1 MAVQLPIPF
10 PIAII
15 VFKFQIMENDIYHLL
30 TQVRAKS
37 PLVQNIT
44 NFVVMNNT
52 ANALL
57 ALGASPIM
65 VHAEEELEEVLSFCN
80 SLVINIGTISKPW
93 ANNMVEAAKLAN
105 KLGKPWVLDPVGAGI
120 SKLRNETL
128 ETLVQLKPT
137 VIRGNAS
144 EIMALQNFNNTSSK
158 GVDSTESSSTAL
170 QAGQILNRETG
181 AIVCISG
188 AIDYVISKE
197 EITEV
202 SNGSAM
208 MTKVTGLGCTAS
220 AITATFIG
228 LGNNPYEEAVAG
240 ITITSLAGELAAKI
254 SKGPG
259 TLQLNLYDTLY
270 NLAKEQILGNLKLK
284 RYANPS

>member
-1 MAVQLPIPF
+1 
-10 PIAII
+10 
-15 VFKFQIMENDIYHLL
+15 MENDIYHLL
-30 TQVRAKS
+30 TQVREKS

-80 SLVINIGTISKPW
+80 SLVINIGTLSKPW
-93 ANNMVEAAKLAN
+93 ADNMILAAQLAN

-120 SKLRNETL
+120 SSLRNETL
-128 ETLVQLKPT
+128 QALMLLKPT

-144 EIMALQNFNNTSSK
+144 EIIALQNFNRKSVK
-158 GVDSTESSSTAL
+158 GVDSTHSSSYAL
-170 QAGQILNRETG
+170 EAGKLLQKETG
-181 AIVCISG
+181 SIICISG
-188 AIDYVISKE
+188 ATDYVISDN
-197 EITEV
+197 EITEIK
-202 SNGSAM
+202 NGTSV
-208 MTKVTGLGCTAS
+208 MTKVTGMGCTAT
-220 AITATFIG
+220 AITGAFIG
-228 LGNNPYEEAVAG
+228 LAKHPYQEAVAG
-240 ITITSLAGELAAKI
+240 VAITSLAGELAAKI

-259 TLQLNLYDTLY
+259 SLQLNFYDILF
-270 NLAKEQILGNLKLK
+270 NLAKEQILGNLKIK

>member
-1 MAVQLPIPF
+1 
-10 PIAII
+10 
-15 VFKFQIMENDIYHLL
+15 MENDIYHLL
-30 TQVRAKS
+30 TQVREKS

-80 SLVINIGTISKPW
+80 SLVINIGTLSKPW
-93 ANNMVEAAKLAN
+93 ADNMILAAQIAN

-120 SKLRNETL
+120 SSLRNETL
-128 ETLVQLKPT
+128 QALMLLKPT

-144 EIMALQNFNNTSSK
+144 EIIALQNFNRKSVK
-158 GVDSTESSSTAL
+158 GVDSTHSSSYAL
-170 QAGQILNRETG
+170 EAGKLLQKETG
-181 AIVCISG
+181 SIICISG
-188 AIDYVISKE
+188 ATDYVISE
-197 EITEV
+197 NEITEIK
-202 SNGSAM
+202 NGTSV
-208 MTKVTGLGCTAS
+208 MTKVTGMGCTAS
-220 AITATFIG
+220 AITGAFIG
-228 LGNNPYEEAVAG
+228 LAKHPYQEAVAG
-240 ITITSLAGELAAKI
+240 VAITSLAGELAAKI

-259 TLQLNLYDTLY
+259 SLQLNFYDILF
-270 NLAKEQILGNLKLK
+270 NLAKEQILGNLKIK

>member
-1 MAVQLPIPF
+1 
-10 PIAII
+10 
-15 VFKFQIMENDIYHLL
+15 MENDIYHLL
-30 TQVRAKS
+30 TQVREKS

-80 SLVINIGTISKPW
+80 SLVINIGTLSRPW
-93 ANNMVEAAKLAN
+93 ADNMILAAQFAN

-120 SKLRNETL
+120 SSLRNETL
-128 ETLVQLKPT
+128 QALMLLKPT

-144 EIMALQNFNNTSSK
+144 EIIALQNFNRKSVK
-158 GVDSTESSSTAL
+158 GVDSTHSSSYAL
-170 QAGQILNRETG
+170 EAGKLLQKETG
-181 AIVCISG
+181 SIICISG
-188 AIDYVISKE
+188 ATDYVISDN
-197 EITEV
+197 EITEIK
-202 SNGSAM
+202 NGTSV
-208 MTKVTGLGCTAS
+208 MTKVTGMGCTAT
-220 AITATFIG
+220 AITGAFIG
-228 LGNNPYEEAVAG
+228 LAKHPYQEAVAG
-240 ITITSLAGELAAKI
+240 VAITSLAGELAAKI

-259 TLQLNLYDTLY
+259 SLQLNFYDILF
-270 NLAKEQILGNLKLK
+270 NLAKEQILGNLKIK

>member
-1 MAVQLPIPF
+1 
-10 PIAII
+10 
-15 VFKFQIMENDIYHLL
+15 MENDIYHLL
-30 TQVRAKS
+30 TQVREKS

-80 SLVINIGTISKPW
+80 SLVINIGTLSKPW
-93 ANNMVEAAKLAN
+93 ADNMILAAQLAN

-120 SKLRNETL
+120 SSLRNETL
-128 ETLVQLKPT
+128 QALMLLKPT

-144 EIMALQNFNNTSSK
+144 EIIALQNFNRKSVK
-158 GVDSTESSSTAL
+158 GVDSTHSSSYAL
-170 QAGQILNRETG
+170 EAGKLLQKETG
-181 AIVCISG
+181 SIICISG
-188 AIDYVISKE
+188 ATDYVISNN
-197 EITEV
+197 EITEIK
-202 SNGSAM
+202 NGTSV
-208 MTKVTGLGCTAS
+208 MTKVTGMGCTAT
-220 AITATFIG
+220 AITGAFIG
-228 LGNNPYEEAVAG
+228 LAKHPYQEAVAG
-240 ITITSLAGELAAKI
+240 VAITSLAGELAAKI

-259 TLQLNLYDTLY
+259 SLQLNFYDILF
-270 NLAKEQILGNLKLK
+270 NLAKEQILGNLKIK

>member
-1 MAVQLPIPF
+1 
-10 PIAII
+10 
-15 VFKFQIMENDIYHLL
+15 MENDIYHLL
-30 TQVRAKS
+30 TQVREKS

-80 SLVINIGTISKPW
+80 SLVINIGTLSKPW
-93 ANNMVEAAKLAN
+93 ADNMILAAQIAN

-120 SKLRNETL
+120 SSLRNETL
-128 ETLVQLKPT
+128 QALMLLKPT

-144 EIMALQNFNNTSSK
+144 EIIALQNFNRKSVK
-158 GVDSTESSSTAL
+158 GVDSTHSSSYAL
-170 QAGQILNRETG
+170 EAGKLLQKETG
-181 AIVCISG
+181 SIICISG
-188 AIDYVISKE
+188 ATDYVISDN
-197 EITEV
+197 EITEIK
-202 SNGSAM
+202 NGTSV
-208 MTKVTGLGCTAS
+208 MTKVTGMGCTAT
-220 AITATFIG
+220 AITGAFIG
-228 LGNNPYEEAVAG
+228 LAKHPYQEAVAG
-240 ITITSLAGELAAKI
+240 VAITSLAGELAAKI

-259 TLQLNLYDTLY
+259 SLQLNFYDILF
-270 NLAKEQILGNLKLK
+270 NLAKEQILGNLKIK

>member
-1 MAVQLPIPF
+1 
-10 PIAII
+10 
-15 VFKFQIMENDIYHLL
+15 MENDIYHLL
-30 TQVRAKS
+30 TQVREKS

-52 ANALL
+52 ANALS

-80 SLVINIGTISKPW
+80 SLVINIGTLSKPW
-93 ANNMVEAAKLAN
+93 ADNMILATQLAN

-120 SKLRNETL
+120 SSLRNETL
-128 ETLVQLKPT
+128 QALMLLKPT

-144 EIMALQNFNNTSSK
+144 EIIALQNFNRKSVK
-158 GVDSTESSSTAL
+158 GVDSTHSSSYAL
-170 QAGQILNRETG
+170 EAGKLLQKETG
-181 AIVCISG
+181 SIICISG
-188 AIDYVISKE
+188 ATDYVISDN
-197 EITEV
+197 EITEIK
-202 SNGSAM
+202 NGTSV
-208 MTKVTGLGCTAS
+208 MTKVTGMGCTAT
-220 AITATFIG
+220 AITGAFIG
-228 LGNNPYEEAVAG
+228 LAKHPYQEAVAG
-240 ITITSLAGELAAKI
+240 VAITSLAGELAAKI

-259 TLQLNLYDTLY
+259 SLQLNFYDILF

>member
-1 MAVQLPIPF
+1 
-10 PIAII
+10 
-15 VFKFQIMENDIYHLL
+15 MENDIYHLL
-30 TQVRAKS
+30 TQVREKS

-80 SLVINIGTISKPW
+80 SVVINIGTLSKPW
-93 ANNMVEAAKLAN
+93 ADNMILAAQIAN

-120 SKLRNETL
+120 SSLRNETL
-128 ETLVQLKPT
+128 QALMLLKPT

-144 EIMALQNFNNTSSK
+144 EIIALQNFNRKSVK
-158 GVDSTESSSTAL
+158 GVDSTHSSSYAL
-170 QAGQILNRETG
+170 EAGKLLQKETG
-181 AIVCISG
+181 SIICISG
-188 AIDYVISKE
+188 ATDYVISNN
-197 EITEV
+197 EITEIK
-202 SNGSAM
+202 NGTSV
-208 MTKVTGLGCTAS
+208 MTKVTGMGCTAT
-220 AITATFIG
+220 AITGAFIG
-228 LGNNPYEEAVAG
+228 LAKHPYQEAVAG
-240 ITITSLAGELAAKI
+240 VAITSLAGELAAKI

-259 TLQLNLYDTLY
+259 SLQLNFYDILF
-270 NLAKEQILGNLKLK
+270 NLAKEQILGNLKIK

>member
-1 MAVQLPIPF
+1 
-10 PIAII
+10 
-15 VFKFQIMENDIYHLL
+15 MENDIYHLL
-30 TQVRAKS
+30 TQVREKS

-80 SLVINIGTISKPW
+80 SLVINIGTLSRPW
-93 ANNMVEAAKLAN
+93 ADNMILAAQFAN

-120 SKLRNETL
+120 SSLRNETL
-128 ETLVQLKPT
+128 QALMLLKPT

-144 EIMALQNFNNTSSK
+144 EIIALQNFNRKSVK
-158 GVDSTESSSTAL
+158 GVDSTHSSSYAL
-170 QAGQILNRETG
+170 EAGKLLQKETG
-181 AIVCISG
+181 SIICISG
-188 AIDYVISKE
+188 ATDYVISDD
-197 EITEV
+197 EITEIK
-202 SNGSAM
+202 NGTSV
-208 MTKVTGLGCTAS
+208 MTKVTGMGCTAT
-220 AITATFIG
+220 AITGAFIG
-228 LGNNPYEEAVAG
+228 LAKHPYQEAVAG
-240 ITITSLAGELAAKI
+240 VAITSLAGELAAKI

-259 TLQLNLYDTLY
+259 SLQLNFYDILF
-270 NLAKEQILGNLKLK
+270 NLAKEQILGNLKIK

>member
-1 MAVQLPIPF
+1 
-10 PIAII
+10 
-15 VFKFQIMENDIYHLL
+15 MENDIYHLL
-30 TQVRAKS
+30 TQVREKS

-80 SLVINIGTISKPW
+80 SLVINIGTLSKPW
-93 ANNMVEAAKLAN
+93 ADNMILAAQLAN

-120 SKLRNETL
+120 SSLRNETL
-128 ETLVQLKPT
+128 QALMLLKPT

-144 EIMALQNFNNTSSK
+144 EIIALQNFNRKSVK
-158 GVDSTESSSTAL
+158 GVDSTHSSSYAL
-170 QAGQILNRETG
+170 EAGKLLQKETG
-181 AIVCISG
+181 SIICISG
-188 AIDYVISKE
+188 ATDYVISE
-197 EITEV
+197 NEITEIK
-202 SNGSAM
+202 NGTSV
-208 MTKVTGLGCTAS
+208 MTKVTGMGCTAT
-220 AITATFIG
+220 AITGAFIG
-228 LGNNPYEEAVAG
+228 LAKHPYQEAVAG
-240 ITITSLAGELAAKI
+240 VAITSLAGELAAKI

-259 TLQLNLYDTLY
+259 SLQLNFYDILF
-270 NLAKEQILGNLKLK
+270 NLAKEQILGNLKIK

>member
-1 MAVQLPIPF
+1 
-10 PIAII
+10 
-15 VFKFQIMENDIYHLL
+15 MENDIYHLL
-30 TQVRAKS
+30 TQVREKS

-80 SLVINIGTISKPW
+80 SVVINIGTLSKPW
-93 ANNMVEAAKLAN
+93 ADNMILAAQIAN

-120 SKLRNETL
+120 SSLRNETL
-128 ETLVQLKPT
+128 QALMLLKPT

-144 EIMALQNFNNTSSK
+144 EIIALQNFNRKSVK
-158 GVDSTESSSTAL
+158 GVDSTHSSSYAL
-170 QAGQILNRETG
+170 EAGKLLQKETG
-181 AIVCISG
+181 SIICISG
-188 AIDYVISKE
+188 ATDYVISDN
-197 EITEV
+197 EITEIK
-202 SNGSAM
+202 NGTSV
-208 MTKVTGLGCTAS
+208 MTKVTGMGCTAT
-220 AITATFIG
+220 AITGAFIG
-228 LGNNPYEEAVAG
+228 LAKHPYQEAVAG
-240 ITITSLAGELAAKI
+240 VAITSLAGELAAKI

-259 TLQLNLYDTLY
+259 SLQLNFYDILF
-270 NLAKEQILGNLKLK
+270 NLAKEQILGNLKIK

>member
-1 MAVQLPIPF
+1 
-10 PIAII
+10 
-15 VFKFQIMENDIYHLL
+15 MENDIYHLL
-30 TQVRAKS
+30 TQVREKS

-80 SLVINIGTISKPW
+80 SLVINIGTLSKPW
-93 ANNMVEAAKLAN
+93 ADNMILAAQIAN

-120 SKLRNETL
+120 SSLRNETL
-128 ETLVQLKPT
+128 QALMLLKPT

-144 EIMALQNFNNTSSK
+144 EIIALQNFNRKSVK
-158 GVDSTESSSTAL
+158 GVDSTHSSSYAL
-170 QAGQILNRETG
+170 EAGKLLQKETG
-181 AIVCISG
+181 SIICISG
-188 AIDYVISKE
+188 ATDYVISNN
-197 EITEV
+197 EITEIK
-202 SNGSAM
+202 NGTSV
-208 MTKVTGLGCTAS
+208 MTKVTGMGCTAT
-220 AITATFIG
+220 AITGAFIG
-228 LGNNPYEEAVAG
+228 LAKHPYQEAVAG
-240 ITITSLAGELAAKI
+240 VAITSLAGELAAKI

-259 TLQLNLYDTLY
+259 SLQLNFYDILF
-270 NLAKEQILGNLKLK
+270 NLAKEQILGNLKIK

>member
-1 MAVQLPIPF
+1 
-10 PIAII
+10 
-15 VFKFQIMENDIYHLL
+15 MENDIYHLL
-30 TQVRAKS
+30 TQVREKS

-80 SLVINIGTISKPW
+80 SLVINIGTLSKPW
-93 ANNMVEAAKLAN
+93 ADNMILAAQLAN

-120 SKLRNETL
+120 SSLRNETL
-128 ETLVQLKPT
+128 QALMLLKPT

-144 EIMALQNFNNTSSK
+144 EIIALQNFNRKSVK
-158 GVDSTESSSTAL
+158 GVDSTHSSSYAL
-170 QAGQILNRETG
+170 EAGKLLQKETG
-181 AIVCISG
+181 SIICISG
-188 AIDYVISKE
+188 ATDYVISDD
-197 EITEV
+197 EITEIK
-202 SNGSAM
+202 NGTSV
-208 MTKVTGLGCTAS
+208 MTKVTGMGCTAT
-220 AITATFIG
+220 AITGAFIG
-228 LGNNPYEEAVAG
+228 LAKHPYQEAVAG
-240 ITITSLAGELAAKI
+240 VAITSLAGELAAKI

-259 TLQLNLYDTLY
+259 SLQLNFYDILF
-270 NLAKEQILGNLKLK
+270 NLAKEQILGNLKIK

>member
-1 MAVQLPIPF
+1 
-10 PIAII
+10 
-15 VFKFQIMENDIYHLL
+15 MENDIYHLL
-30 TQVRAKS
+30 TQVREKS

-80 SLVINIGTISKPW
+80 TLVINIGTLSKPW
-93 ANNMVEAAKLAN
+93 ADNMILAAQLAN

-120 SKLRNETL
+120 SSLRNETL
-128 ETLVQLKPT
+128 QALMLLKPT

-144 EIMALQNFNNTSSK
+144 EIIALQNFNRKSVK
-158 GVDSTESSSTAL
+158 GVDSTHSSSYAL
-170 QAGQILNRETG
+170 EAGKLLQKETG
-181 AIVCISG
+181 SIICISG
-188 AIDYVISKE
+188 ATDYVISE
-197 EITEV
+197 NEITEIK
-202 SNGSAM
+202 NGTSV
-208 MTKVTGLGCTAS
+208 MTKVTGMGCTAT
-220 AITATFIG
+220 AITGAFIG
-228 LGNNPYEEAVAG
+228 LAKHPYQEAVAG
-240 ITITSLAGELAAKI
+240 VAITSLAGELAAKI

-259 TLQLNLYDTLY
+259 SLQLNFYDILF
-270 NLAKEQILGNLKLK
+270 NLAKEQILGNLKIK

>member
-1 MAVQLPIPF
+1 
-10 PIAII
+10 
-15 VFKFQIMENDIYHLL
+15 MENDIYHLL
-30 TQVRAKS
+30 TQVREKS

-80 SLVINIGTISKPW
+80 SLVINIGTLSKPW
-93 ANNMVEAAKLAN
+93 ADNMILAAQLAN

-120 SKLRNETL
+120 SSLRNETL
-128 ETLVQLKPT
+128 QALMLLKPT

-144 EIMALQNFNNTSSK
+144 EIIALQNFNRKSVK
-158 GVDSTESSSTAL
+158 GVDSTHSSSYAL
-170 QAGQILNRETG
+170 EAGKLLQKETG
-181 AIVCISG
+181 SIICISG
-188 AIDYVISKE
+188 ATDYVISND
-197 EITEV
+197 EITEIK
-202 SNGSAM
+202 NGTSV
-208 MTKVTGLGCTAS
+208 MTKVTGMGCTAT
-220 AITATFIG
+220 AITGAFIG
-228 LGNNPYEEAVAG
+228 LAKHPYQEAVAG
-240 ITITSLAGELAAKI
+240 VAITSLAGELAAKI

-259 TLQLNLYDTLY
+259 SLQLNFYDILF
-270 NLAKEQILGNLKLK
+270 NLAKEQILGNLKIK

>member
-1 MAVQLPIPF
+1 
-10 PIAII
+10 
-15 VFKFQIMENDIYHLL
+15 MENDIYHLL
-30 TQVRAKS
+30 TQVREKS

-80 SLVINIGTISKPW
+80 SLVINIGTLSKPW
-93 ANNMVEAAKLAN
+93 ADNMILATQLAN

-120 SKLRNETL
+120 SSLRNETL
-128 ETLVQLKPT
+128 QALMLLKPT

-144 EIMALQNFNNTSSK
+144 EIIALQNFNRKSVK
-158 GVDSTESSSTAL
+158 GVDSTHSSSYAL
-170 QAGQILNRETG
+170 EAGKLLQKETG
-181 AIVCISG
+181 SIICISG
-188 AIDYVISKE
+188 ATDYVISDN
-197 EITEV
+197 EITEIK
-202 SNGSAM
+202 NGTSV
-208 MTKVTGLGCTAS
+208 MTKVTGMGCTAT
-220 AITATFIG
+220 AITGAFIG
-228 LGNNPYEEAVAG
+228 LAKHPYQEAVAG
-240 ITITSLAGELAAKI
+240 VAITSLAGELAAKI

-259 TLQLNLYDTLY
+259 SLQLNFYDILF

>member
-1 MAVQLPIPF
+1 
-10 PIAII
+10 
-15 VFKFQIMENDIYHLL
+15 MENDIYHLL
-30 TQVRAKS
+30 TQVREKS

-80 SLVINIGTISKPW
+80 SLVINIGTLSKPW
-93 ANNMVEAAKLAN
+93 ADNMILSAQLAN

-120 SKLRNETL
+120 SSLRNETL
-128 ETLVQLKPT
+128 QALMLLKPT

-144 EIMALQNFNNTSSK
+144 EIIALQNFNRKSVK
-158 GVDSTESSSTAL
+158 GVDSTHSSSYAL
-170 QAGQILNRETG
+170 EAGKLLQKETG
-181 AIVCISG
+181 SIICISG
-188 AIDYVISKE
+188 ATDYVISE
-197 EITEV
+197 NEITEIK
-202 SNGSAM
+202 NGTSV
-208 MTKVTGLGCTAS
+208 MTKVTGMGCTAS
-220 AITATFIG
+220 AITGAFIG
-228 LGNNPYEEAVAG
+228 LAKHPYQEAVAG
-240 ITITSLAGELAAKI
+240 VAITSLAGELAAKI

-259 TLQLNLYDTLY
+259 SLQLNFYDILF
-270 NLAKEQILGNLKLK
+270 NLAKEQILGNLKIK

>member
-1 MAVQLPIPF
+1 
-10 PIAII
+10 
-15 VFKFQIMENDIYHLL
+15 MENDIYHLL
-30 TQVRAKS
+30 TQVREKS

-80 SLVINIGTISKPW
+80 SLVINIGTLSKPW
-93 ANNMVEAAKLAN
+93 ADNMILAAQLAN

-120 SKLRNETL
+120 SSLRNETL
-128 ETLVQLKPT
+128 QALMLLKPT

-144 EIMALQNFNNTSSK
+144 EIIALQNFNRKSVK
-158 GVDSTESSSTAL
+158 GVDSTHSSSYAL
-170 QAGQILNRETG
+170 ESGKLLQQETG
-181 AIVCISG
+181 SIICISG
-188 AIDYVISKE
+188 ATDYVISE
-197 EITEV
+197 NEITEIK
-202 SNGSAM
+202 NGTSV
-208 MTKVTGLGCTAS
+208 MTKVTGMGCTAS
-220 AITATFIG
+220 AITGAFIG
-228 LGNNPYEEAVAG
+228 LAKDPYQEAVAG
-240 ITITSLAGELAAKI
+240 VAITSLAGELAAKI

-259 TLQLNLYDTLY
+259 SLQLNFYDILF
-270 NLAKEQILGNLKLK
+270 NLAKEQILGNLKIK